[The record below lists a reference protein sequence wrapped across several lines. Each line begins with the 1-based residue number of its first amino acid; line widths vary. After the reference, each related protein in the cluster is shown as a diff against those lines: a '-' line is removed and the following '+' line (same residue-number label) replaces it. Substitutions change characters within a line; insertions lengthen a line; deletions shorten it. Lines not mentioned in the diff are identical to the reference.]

1 MLNLKDYIPIMKFLA
16 LYLGDDCELILCD
29 TEKVLHIENSFDGS
43 THSGDPVGE
52 VQKAFINN
60 PKCHALPYTVN
71 YRATS
76 PSDEKLR
83 SATLFIK
90 DNEKL
95 AGLLTI
101 NMKISSLLSLREI
114 LERMINGNSNNATHT
129 SGIPSAPK
137 KTNDDYE
144 NLSSSTSALI
154 NSVIVE
160 ASIRF
165 GVTPE
170 RFTTQEKKSI
180 VREMDA
186 RGIFLVK
193 GSISEVAR
201 ELKSSDATIYRYLQ
215 QIEK

>member
-29 TEKVLHIENSFDGS
+29 TEKVLHIENSFDNS
-43 THSGDPVGE
+43 IHSGGPVGE

-76 PSDEKLR
+76 PSGEKLR

-114 LERMINGNSNNATHT
+114 LERMINGNNAAHT
-129 SGIPSAPK
+129 SGIPNALEKS
-137 KTNDDYE
+137 NEDYE

-160 ASIRF
+160 ACIRF

-170 RFTTQEKKSI
+170 RFTAQEKKSI